1 MRYTAKA
8 LIKPKQLYSRDY
20 VLSKPNPVPLKSG
33 VYAWYFRQVPL
44 GVSNDDCHIHDGM
57 LLLYV
62 GISPRKPTKDGKASS
77 ENLRK
82 RVRKHF
88 KTNAST
94 STLRMSL
101 GCLLHKSLGIT
112 LRRIGRTER
121 FMFLPQD
128 EIKLSNWMGENAM
141 VCWSEHA
148 EPWKLEDEMIKNFS
162 LPLNLLGNEQHP
174 FYPKLSAIRKQAY
187 QKARQ
192 LPVIIVSK

>member
-1 MRYTAKA
+1 MSQSNETITLGDQKFSH
-8 LIKPKQLYSRDY
+8 LD
-20 VLSKPNPVPLKSG
+20 VLRAIL
-33 VYAWYFRQVPL
+33 
-44 GVSNDDCHIHDGM
+44 DGM

-62 GISPRKPTKDGKASS
+62 GISTRKPTKDGKASS

-101 GCLLHKSLGIT
+101 GCLLQKSLGIT